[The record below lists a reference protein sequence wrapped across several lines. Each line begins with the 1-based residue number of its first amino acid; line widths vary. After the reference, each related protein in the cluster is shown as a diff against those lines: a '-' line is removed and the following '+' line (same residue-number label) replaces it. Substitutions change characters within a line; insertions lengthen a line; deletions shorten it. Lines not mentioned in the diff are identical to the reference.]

1 MRQLHE
7 GDIFFCLLWAFET
20 RCRLSLTTKSGDK
33 PGPPSLANAV
43 SFDTVYLYRQESK
56 QTLPE
61 NALAGGCQSERLKSE
76 FN

>member
-1 MRQLHE
+1 M
-7 GDIFFCLLWAFET
+7 
-20 RCRLSLTTKSGDK
+20 SLTTKSGDK
-33 PGPPSLANAV
+33 PGPPSLAKAV

-56 QTLPE
+56 QTLLE